1 MNKPKKILT
10 VPFTNIHSDVV
21 LNLVIKRRLCS
32 EGGEDYS
39 TFAPVAQFAN
49 SVPEKMRLAGGFI
62 IPVYDT
68 ESIILELKSP
78 SGYPFAVK
86 ASKDENCL
94 LTGRLK
100 THGLSQGQCRTENG
114 VRDFQ
119 NYLCT
124 SLNTRLDRGYTGKG
138 SFDYL
143 HGHYPPLTIE
153 LEIYPFKSDRWP
165 PAQDVQSLKPINVDG
180 YDLPVL
186 VDTRKASDYDQNTLS
201 RIRLHLV
208 TMDQWE
214 AITGK
219 PSEYPPLTK

>member
-1 MNKPKKILT
+1 MNKPKKFFTI
-10 VPFTNIHSDVV
+10 PFTTVHPNAV
-21 LNLVIKRRLCS
+21 LNLVIQRRLGA

-39 TFAPVAQFAN
+39 TFASVAQFAN
-49 SVPEKMRLAGGFI
+49 SVPEKLRLAGGFI
-62 IPVYDT
+62 IPVYHP
-68 ESIILELKSP
+68 ESVILEFKSP

-86 ASKDENCL
+86 ASMDDNCL

-100 THGLSQGQCRTENG
+100 TYGLSHGQCRTENG

-119 NYLCT
+119 NYLST
-124 SLNTRLDRGYTGKG
+124 SLNTRLDRGYTGNG
-138 SFDYL
+138 RFDYFF
-143 HGHYPPLTIE
+143 GHYPPLTIE

-219 PSEYPPLTK
+219 PIEYPPLTK